1 MIETNKLYKNKKMI
15 KNQKLNWN
23 KETDLLSEI

>member
-1 MIETNKLYKNKKMI
+1 MIETNKLYKNKKMF